1 MSRGLKIVFIILV
14 VIGIGLLSLCVWGY
28 RIVTRSLPQTTGEI
42 VLPGL
47 QAEVRVYR
55 DDYHIPHIL
64 AQNEHDLF
72 FTQGFITAQD
82 RLLQMDLWGRAAAG
96 RLSEIVGS
104 ATLKMDSL
112 MLTVGIRRTARRILP
127 HLSPETRSVLRA
139 YTDGINAYIQSN
151 AERLP
156 VEFTLLNY
164 TPSPWEVV
172 DCISILRWFGWQ
184 LNTGWTTD
192 ITMGAIV
199 ERVGIEKAKAIFPPF
214 QEEKPRTI
222 PWQGRPFT
230 TLFKEIQPLWKDN
243 FFPKTGLGS
252 NSWAVSED
260 RSATGKPLLANDP
273 HLSLDMPTIFYEN
286 HLVGGEFN
294 VTGFSIPGLP
304 GVIVGHNRK
313 IAWGMTNLMADDL
326 DLFVETLHPSDSMKY
341 LHGGSY
347 RTMEVIEEE
356 IPVRGGPSIPMRIR
370 KTHHGPVVSRFLPQ
384 HGSIRSVISLRW
396 TGHEVS
402 DEGLAFYRLNKA
414 ENWEAFREALRSYRV
429 PSQNFVYADTGGNI
443 GHQAAGWIPVRTKGA
458 GYLPRNGDDPGNDW
472 KGFIP
477 YEGLPSLKN
486 PPEGFIATANNWIV
500 GKDHSYT
507 ISDLWAHSSRIRR
520 IQQLLS
526 EKETFSINDFKRMQA
541 DVLSVFA
548 KEVIDRILP
557 VLENISFDDPSETEL
572 IEKLSRWDGAMKTGS
587 PEAALFEAFLRRLLA
602 NLFRDEMGDS
612 LYAAYLELHSL
623 PLRAFTHLLEEER
636 SPWFDDV
643 TTEDTAE
650 DRGEIITKSF
660 REAVIDLRQRL
671 GENIPKW
678 SWGTLHT
685 LTFKHPLGQHPF
697 LRRAF
702 NLGPFRVGGSGTTI
716 NTTGYILK
724 KPYDAVW
731 GPAARLIVDLG
742 NPDNSLSVISTGQSG
757 QPLDTHYRD
766 QIELYLGNRYHS
778 TLSDTTKIVR
788 SGWDLL
794 KLKPGE

>member
-1 MSRGLKIVFIILV
+1 MPRGLKIALIVFA
-14 VIGIGLLSLCVWGY
+14 VIGAGLLSLCVWGY
-28 RIVTRSLPQTTGEI
+28 RKVTRSLPQTTGEI

-47 QAEVRVYR
+47 QAEVHVYR

-64 AQNEHDLF
+64 AQNEHDIF
-72 FTQGFITAQD
+72 FIQGFITAQD
-82 RLLQMDLWGRAAAG
+82 RLWQMDLWRRAAAG
-96 RLSEIVGS
+96 RLSEIFGP

-112 MLTVGIRRTARRILP
+112 ILTVGIRRTAHRILP
-127 HLSPETRSVLRA
+127 HLSPETRSILRA

-164 TPSPWEVV
+164 TPSPWEIV
-172 DCISILRWFGWQ
+172 DCVSILRWFGWQ
-184 LNTGWTTD
+184 LSTEWRTD
-192 ITMGAIV
+192 ITMGAIL
-199 ERVGIEKAKAIFPPF
+199 ERVGIEKVKTIFPPF
-214 QEEKPRTI
+214 QEEKPRTT
-222 PWQGRPFT
+222 PWQGRPLT
-230 TLFKEIQPLWKDN
+230 TLFKEIRPLWEET
-243 FFPKTGLGS
+243 FFPKTDFGS
-252 NSWAVSED
+252 NSWAVSGD
-260 RSATGKPLLANDP
+260 RSVTGKPLLANDP
-273 HLSLDMPTIFYEN
+273 HLSLDIPTIFYEN
-286 HLVGGEFN
+286 HLVGGGFN
-294 VTGFSIPGLP
+294 VAGLSIPGLP
-304 GVIVGHNRK
+304 GVTIGHNRK

-326 DLFVETLHPSDSMKY
+326 DLFVETLHPSDFTKY

-356 IPVRGGPSIPMRIR
+356 IPVRGGSPIPMRIR
-370 KTHHGPVVSRFLPQ
+370 KTHRGPVVSRFLPQ
-384 HGSIRSVISLRW
+384 HGSIRSAISLRW

-402 DEGLAFYRLNKA
+402 DEGLALYRLNKA
-414 ENWEAFREALRSYRV
+414 ENWETFREALRSHRV

-443 GHQAAGWIPVRTKGA
+443 GYQAAGWIPVRTEGA
-458 GYLPRNGDDPGNDW
+458 GYLPRNGDDPENDW

-477 YEGLPSLKN
+477 YEALPSLKN
-486 PPEGFIATANNWIV
+486 PPEGFVITANNRV
-500 GKDHSYT
+500 AGKDHSYT

-541 DVLSVFA
+541 DVLSIFA
-548 KEVIDRILP
+548 EEVTERALP
-557 VLENISFDDPSETEL
+557 ILENTSFDDPSETEL

-623 PLRAFTHLLEEER
+623 PLRALTHLLGEER

-650 DRGEIITKSF
+650 DKGEIITKSF

-671 GENIPKW
+671 GENISKW
-678 SWGTLHT
+678 SWGTLHS
-685 LTFKHPLGQHPF
+685 LAFKHPLGQHPF

-716 NTTGYILK
+716 NATGYILK
-724 KPYDAVW
+724 EPYDTVW

-757 QPLDTHYRD
+757 QPLDNHYRD